1 MKTKIFDT
9 SAKALSAVALAIS
22 EGYDLVSLS
31 CCRGRVTTD
40 FGNVVYDKD
49 DNGNYT
55 QDIYL
60 SDDSKTSL
68 SERYYFVA
76 HLVKPVDLPF

>member
-9 SAKALSAVALAIS
+9 SAKALSAVVRAILD
-22 EGYDLVSLS
+22 GYDLVSIS
-31 CCRGRVTTD
+31 FCRGHISTGC
-40 FGNVVYDKD
+40 GNIVYDED

-60 SDDSKTSL
+60 VDESRSSL
-68 SERYYFVA
+68 SSRYYFVI

>member
-9 SAKALSAVALAIS
+9 SARALSAVSLAIS

-60 SDDSKTSL
+60 PDDSKTSL
-68 SERYYFVA
+68 SERA
-76 HLVKPVDLPF
+76 SC

>member
-31 CCRGRVTTD
+31 CFCGRVTTD

-60 SDDSKTSL
+60 PDDSKTSL